1 MTNDMDIF
9 EGIEVAGVNP
19 EVFYGDN
26 VTVLEEYDV
35 SEHATVRILLNSE
48 TKNIYYFVEEPNLK
62 TDISHVDEWYR
73 DVVTREDY
81 TKDYSSFL
89 PLVKNKVNITL
100 ENESV
105 LTEDRD
111 KNAEIV
117 REIGE
122 RYIRREEQ
130 LSVKFQN
137 KLFGLPM
144 NLMKRIDNIL
154 NIENENIGENTSL
167 QVYDSDIAEFNRI
180 VHNLDNRE
188 SDTTALQVYDNN
200 IDSNENIGKLD
211 KAKNIVK
218 NSLKNNNIIGR
229 VIGEDK
235 KKELDKKV
243 KKKKKQIRDSEYY
256 KKLKRWSVNASHKKV
271 EIPEEI
277 IDDLLYY
284 LERDLIRQRKLQPIF
299 DDDNIEDVHVNASN
313 KPVFIYHSEYGVEGN
328 IMTNIAFGDDELD
341 EYSKSLAQQSGQH
354 ISKADPILD
363 GSTSDGSRIHLS
375 YGNEVNVDGSNMTI
389 RFFDDIPLT
398 PIDLIQYETFSAE
411 QMAYMWL
418 LLEHEKSM
426 VIAGGTASGKTTT
439 LNACALF
446 VPDGFKIITLEDT
459 REISLPHLNWT
470 KHITR
475 DASVGDLGEI
485 DMFKLLEGA
494 LRERPDYI
502 LVGEVRG
509 SEAQTLFQ
517 AMNTGHATISTMH
530 AETVDSSVGRLTNNP
545 INVPRNMLEALD
557 IVCIQK
563 KLNRGGNSV
572 RRIMELREV
581 KHIQSNDDID
591 TQNSYKYDPE
601 TDTQKKL
608 YSGDDSAVLAD
619 IKEIQGWTN
628 DELKNQL
635 DERKRVLEYLVNKEI
650 TDYNDTYDIFQKYM
664 KDSEAVMEVVEN
676 RDKDMYNLIKSGGD
690 II

>member
-1 MTNDMDIF
+1 MINDMDIF

-19 EVFYGDN
+19 EVFYGDE
-26 VTVLEEYDV
+26 VTVLDEYDV
-35 SEHATVRILLNSE
+35 SEHATVRILFNSK
-48 TKNIYYFVEEPNLK
+48 TKSIYYFVDEPNLK
-62 TDISHVDEWYR
+62 KDISHVDEWYR
-73 DVVTREDY
+73 DVVEKEDY

-89 PLVKNKVNITL
+89 PRVKNKVNITL

-105 LTEDRD
+105 LTEDED

-117 REIGE
+117 RDIGE

-130 LSVKFQN
+130 LSVKLQN
-137 KLFGLPM
+137 KIFGSPM
-144 NLMKRIDNIL
+144 NIMKKIDSIL
-154 NIENENIGENTSL
+154 TVDDSEVSEDECTALRVYDSDIEKYYNQILYQSHVDNSENTEL
-167 QVYDSDIAEFNRI
+167 QVYDSDRTPEEDTAKTGLVTRLLGDDRKEA
-180 VHNLDNRE
+180 LDSFIN
-188 SDTTALQVYDNN
+188 
-200 IDSNENIGKLD
+200 
-211 KAKNIVK
+211 
-218 NSLKNNNIIGR
+218 
-229 VIGEDK
+229 DK
-235 KKELDKKV
+235 KKKIKSSD
-243 KKKKKQIRDSEYY
+243 YY
-256 KKLKRWSVNASHKKV
+256 KKIKRWSVNTSNKKV

-277 IDDLLYY
+277 IEDLLYY

-299 DDDNIEDVHVNASN
+299 DDENIEDVHVNASN
-313 KPVFIYHSEYGVEGN
+313 QPIFIYHSEYGVEGN
-328 IMTNIAFGDDELD
+328 IMTNIAFGSDELD
-341 EYSKSLAQQSGQH
+341 EYSKSIAQQAGQH
-354 ISKADPILD
+354 ISKAQPILD

-375 YGNEVNVDGSNMTI
+375 YSNEVNVDGSNMTI

-398 PIDLIQYETFSAE
+398 PIDLIKYETFSAE

-459 REISLPHLNWT
+459 REINLPHLNWM

-475 DASVGDLGEI
+475 NASVGDLGEI
-485 DMFKLLEGA
+485 DMFELLEGA

-530 AETVDSSVGRLTNNP
+530 AETVDSSVGRLTNDP

-557 IVCIQK
+557 VVCIQK
-563 KLNRGGNSV
+563 KLNRDGQSV

-591 TQNSYKYDPE
+591 TQNSYKYDPA

-608 YSGDDSAVLAD
+608 YEGDDSAVLAD

-628 DELKNQL
+628 DELKQEL
-635 DERKRVLEYLVNKEI
+635 KQRKEVLEYLVENEI
-650 TDYNDTYDIFQKYM
+650 TEYNETYDSFQKYM
-664 KDSEAVMEVVEN
+664 KDSEAVMEVVNTEN
-676 RDKDMYNLIKSGGD
+676 KEIYDLIKNRGD
-690 II
+690 VV